1 MVMADDIKPLR
12 GEGRT
17 VGPIAG
23 LWGELLSEF
32 LGTLVLIAFGD
43 GVVAMAVAALPG
55 SGRTASSTTIFQ
67 GVGDWLL
74 ITWGWALAV
83 AFGVWVAGGVSGAH
97 INPAVTL
104 AFAVRRRF
112 PWRKVIPYSVAQIVG
127 AFVGAA
133 LVFLVYHSAIDAF
146 NTASGVTKGSGQALA
161 TYSIFATFPAG
172 YFHGDWIGPL
182 IDQIVGTAF
191 LLMFVVAVID
201 ARNQPVQS
209 NLAPLVIGL
218 IVAAIGMSYGANA
231 GYAINPARD
240 FGPRLFAWIA
250 GWGSVALPGTFHIK
264 GLDFTTYFWI
274 PIVGPL
280 IGGSIGVIVYDWFVG
295 DVLHAR
301 LKPPTPGRF
310 HDPESA
316 TTGN

>member
-1 MVMADDIKPLR
+1 MEDDITPLR

-17 VGPIAG
+17 VGPISG

-32 LGTLVLIAFGD
+32 IGTFVLIAFGD

-55 SGRTASSTTIFQ
+55 SGRTAGPTTFFQ
-67 GVGDWLL
+67 GAGDWLL
-74 ITWGWALAV
+74 IAWGWALAV
-83 AFGVWVAGGVSGAH
+83 AFAVWVAGGVSGAH

-112 PWRKVIPYSVAQIVG
+112 SWGKVIPYWIAQIVG

-133 LVFLVYHSAIDAF
+133 LVFLVYHNAIDAF
-146 NTASGVTKGSGQALA
+146 NSAADVTKGSGQALA
-161 TYSIFATFPAG
+161 TFSIFATFPAG
-172 YFHGDWIGPL
+172 YFNGSSVGPL

-191 LLMFVVAVID
+191 LVMFVVAIID

-209 NLAPLVIGL
+209 NLAPLVVGL
-218 IVAAIGMSYGANA
+218 VVAAVGMSYGANA

-250 GWGSVALPGTFHIK
+250 GWGSVALPGTLHIE
-264 GLDFTTYFWI
+264 GLDFSTYFWV

-280 IGGSIGVIVYDWFVG
+280 IGGPIGVIVYDWFVG

-301 LKPPTPGRF
+301 LKPPPPGRL
-310 HDPESA
+310 PETETAA
-316 TTGN
+316 TRS